1 MRAKL
6 LLVAHRWIQSNLS
19 VQVPTLKFLPLGI
32 GQALGLGRSFVT
44 DGSLTKKIPL
54 IGYRARTDKTMMVK
68 ANKRKRLSTRLP
80 VGMVLAVVII
90 LGSLYYYGSQQGSS
104 QKSGL
109 AGIQNSSLKIPRGSS
124 ANLTVTLTSLTS
136 FSGNVGLS
144 ASASATGVAMTFY
157 SCEGSRCE
165 TLSTVKVQG
174 LQTVQ
179 PGQAVSLMTSP
190 PWHSRVETGDSL
202 RLGLSELSEST
213 GLPGEHSG

>member
-19 VQVPTLKFLPLGI
+19 VQVPTLKFLPLRI

-68 ANKRKRLSTRLP
+68 ANKRKRLSTRLLP

-144 ASASATGVAMTFY
+144 ASATGVAMTFY
-157 SCEGSRCE
+157 GCEGSRCE

-190 PWHSRVETGDSL
+190 PWHSRVEADDSL

>member
-19 VQVPTLKFLPLGI
+19 VQVPTLKFLPLRI

-68 ANKRKRLSTRLP
+68 ANKRKRLSTRLLP

-109 AGIQNSSLKIPRGSS
+109 AGIQNCSG
-124 ANLTVTLTSLTS
+124 ANTCGCT
-136 FSGNVGLS
+136 
-144 ASASATGVAMTFY
+144 
-157 SCEGSRCE
+157 
-165 TLSTVKVQG
+165 
-174 LQTVQ
+174 
-179 PGQAVSLMTSP
+179 
-190 PWHSRVETGDSL
+190 
-202 RLGLSELSEST
+202 ST
-213 GLPGEHSG
+213 GEKISSRRA